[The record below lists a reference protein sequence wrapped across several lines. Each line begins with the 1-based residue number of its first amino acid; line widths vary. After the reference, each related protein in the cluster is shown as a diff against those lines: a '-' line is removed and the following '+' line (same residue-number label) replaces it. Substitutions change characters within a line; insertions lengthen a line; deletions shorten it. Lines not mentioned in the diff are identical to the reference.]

1 MFLAARF
8 VNSFA
13 DLIFAP
19 TLACGS
25 LWVWRISDASTRQ
38 DLLQRNGHARAA
50 GGETPA
56 IRLPPAST
64 YVDSFGPFYL
74 ELGLSKQPAI
84 TDRSHSLRAKILP
97 RRWLDSHQLL
107 AGTAWKPVPRLLWLH
122 RLAPVL
128 KAEAVQFQLSG
139 LAYPAEAA
147 SKDKLLP
154 LKAKT
159 PTGTFWIPVGVSK
172 NHLAA
177 SLANQLPSLPVS
189 VGGIIILKN
198 GSALRDISHRVYV
211 YEDRPFNPKR
221 ARHNATTQQRCGKRR
236 GHRIVLITSLHQTI
250 LTKRSLKILGNHRER
265 FDTANPSD

>member
-25 LWVWRISDASTRQ
+25 LWVWRISDASIRQ
-38 DLLQRNGHARAA
+38 DLLQRNGHARVA
-50 GGETPA
+50 GGKTPA
-56 IRLPPAST
+56 NWLPPAIT

-74 ELGLSKQPAI
+74 ELGLSETTRNHRPKPF
-84 TDRSHSLRAKILP
+84 TERAKILP

-128 KAEAVQFQLSG
+128 NAEIASRQRSG
-139 LAYPAEAA
+139 LSYPAEAA
-147 SKDKLLP
+147 SKDKTLP

-159 PTGTFWIPVGVSK
+159 PTGMFWIPVGVS
-172 NHLAA
+172 
-177 SLANQLPSLPVS
+177 
-189 VGGIIILKN
+189 
-198 GSALRDISHRVYV
+198 
-211 YEDRPFNPKR
+211 
-221 ARHNATTQQRCGKRR
+221 
-236 GHRIVLITSLHQTI
+236 
-250 LTKRSLKILGNHRER
+250 
-265 FDTANPSD
+265 